1 MSWPSSTDP
10 FYLANTSEQ
19 NARRTYYG
27 VNSIPAGF
35 GNGATIGGSASS
47 WRSSGLSNIG
57 SYVSLLILLSMNS
70 LPGIYSSRLKKY
82 FNSSFVKVNK

>member
-27 VNSIPAGF
+27 VNSIQAV
-35 GNGATIGGSASS
+35 GGVVDYQ
-47 WRSSGLSNIG
+47 I
-57 SYVSLLILLSMNS
+57 
-70 LPGIYSSRLKKY
+70 
-82 FNSSFVKVNK
+82 